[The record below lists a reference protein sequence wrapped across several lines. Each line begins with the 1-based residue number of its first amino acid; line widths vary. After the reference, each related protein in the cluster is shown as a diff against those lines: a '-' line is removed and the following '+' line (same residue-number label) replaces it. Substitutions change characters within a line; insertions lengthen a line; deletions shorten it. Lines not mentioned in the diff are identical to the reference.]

1 MRRVRRSVIKGR
13 KRNQRGGASV
23 GRVKRILRRGPS
35 LTDKLAYTASM
46 LLSGPALGFGTLVN
60 FWENRPSK
68 ALWIMSSIKK
78 RVHDK
83 KKSLVHHA
91 CLVESMSMLLTLS
104 SGVVALRSHHTYR
117 LQRGWLH
124 KIPYKRVPEDMEAE
138 VLKYVM
144 KPHLHPLHDCI
155 FHLMT
160 FMSYYD
166 GKYTYMTGSHL
177 YTQYLHKYWVTYH
190 CFKLWYYLSWLRTL
204 KKISRIKK

>member
-1 MRRVRRSVIKGR
+1 
-13 KRNQRGGASV
+13 
-23 GRVKRILRRGPS
+23 
-35 LTDKLAYTASM
+35 
-46 LLSGPALGFGTLVN
+46 
-60 FWENRPSK
+60 
-68 ALWIMSSIKK
+68 
-78 RVHDK
+78 
-83 KKSLVHHA
+83 
-91 CLVESMSMLLTLS
+91 MSMLLTLS

-166 GKYTYMTGSHL
+166 GKYTYMTWSHL
-177 YTQYLHKYWVTYH
+177 YTQYLHKYWN
-190 CFKLWYYLSWLRTL
+190 
-204 KKISRIKK
+204 IKKDIKDKKMKTKERGSHDLYDEPGVVGRLGGVA